1 MAGKKLITNLLGSA
15 VDALGRK
22 IGALPDADLLDNLFW
37 GKKDGDNIVY
47 NNTPNLSND
56 LAETVANKLNS
67 LNGIEADVGTSNV
80 SASSYVNV
88 NFGTVDEDGDMEE
101 IFDSFKL
108 RFSDHDDRYGSNKT
122 IRFDHFTDD
131 IYDFDEYVET
141 KINKDYLSDMIK
153 DGLDSVLSFGK
164 VKAHEAN
171 KDGYLTNS
179 ELSKFLNNFK
189 AETD

>member
-1 MAGKKLITNLLGSA
+1 
-15 VDALGRK
+15 
-22 IGALPDADLLDNLFW
+22 
-37 GKKDGDNIVY
+37 
-47 NNTPNLSND
+47 
-56 LAETVANKLNS
+56 
-67 LNGIEADVGTSNV
+67 
-80 SASSYVNV
+80 
-88 NFGTVDEDGDMEE
+88 
-101 IFDSFKL
+101 L